1 MRQLITAPVCIFLL
15 AAAAFAGESPPT
27 VVGVQP
33 LVLKSYQKQGWLIQE
48 TSSFRVFCLPNLPEA
63 KRLPEACEELRRQ
76 LQETWLGENDKS
88 WTPRCDIVVH
98 ASVAGYVRELGAES
112 RQSSGCATIDI
123 EHGKVAKRRVDLRAD
138 AADWLTTAL
147 PHELTHVVIA
157 GRFSARQIPR
167 WADEGIAILA
177 EPGARQAVRRKAMQT
192 ALYRVE
198 RFSAAELISLRDYPA
213 AARRDAFYGQSASL
227 VTFLIERDSPA
238 KFLDFLEAGQKV
250 GYERALADV
259 YQIRS
264 LADLDA
270 RWRPQLLDRG
280 PAAELF
286 ASRISR
292 ITAGSRID

>member
-1 MRQLITAPVCIFLL
+1 MRLQVSTVLCIFLL
-15 AAAAFAGESPPT
+15 AAPAGADDSPQAEIRAQP
-27 VVGVQP
+27 VV
-33 LVLKSYQKQGWLIQE
+33 LTSYQKQGWLVQE

-63 KRLPEACEELRRQ
+63 KRLPVACEELRRQ
-76 LQETWLGENDKS
+76 LQQTWLGSDEKS

-98 ASVAGYVRELGAES
+98 SSVTGYIRELGAES
-112 RQSSGCATIDI
+112 RHSSGCATIDI
-123 EHGKVAKRRVDLRAD
+123 DSGKVAKRRIDLRAD

-157 GRFSARQIPR
+157 GRFSKRQIPR

-177 EPGARQAVRRKAMQT
+177 EPDARQAVRRRAMQT
-192 ALYRVE
+192 ALSRVE

-227 VTFLIERDSPA
+227 VTYLIERDSPA
-238 KFLDFLEAGQKV
+238 KFLDFIEAGQKV

-264 LADLDA
+264 LADLDT

-292 ITAGSRID
+292 ITAGSRVE